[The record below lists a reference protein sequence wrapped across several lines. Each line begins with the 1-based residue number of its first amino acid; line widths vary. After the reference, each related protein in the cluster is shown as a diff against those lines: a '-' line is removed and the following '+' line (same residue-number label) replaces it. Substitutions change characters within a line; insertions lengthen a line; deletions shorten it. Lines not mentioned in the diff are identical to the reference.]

1 MTNGIHGWKWP
12 SKNPEWLWLM
22 RLWDGGLSSP
32 LSSASLFRFPS
43 FGSKSCSWLWKLPA
57 AAFCA
62 WGILSSYHSSPGSE
76 LVAISFHGWFK
87 RRPNDRGSLHTA
99 IHEACQS
106 QKTDHRALSVTLV
119 LDPMFLLQVKGK
131 VDNAVNFRRSRPRLL
146 VRIQW

>member
-12 SKNPEWLWLM
+12 SKNPEWLWLV
-22 RLWDGGLSSP
+22 RLWDGGLNSP

-76 LVAISFHGWFK
+76 LVAITVSMDGSNRDQMTGAVCTLLFMRHARARK
-87 RRPNDRGSLHTA
+87 RIT
-99 IHEACQS
+99 E
-106 QKTDHRALSVTLV
+106 LSVWHLFWI
-119 LDPMFLLQVKGK
+119 LCFCCKWKAKWIMQSNLGGADPGF
-131 VDNAVNFRRSRPRLL
+131 
-146 VRIQW
+146 